1 MINVFNRVKLYA
13 DSSAEAAANIW
24 GRLKAEGIPYTM
36 KTQQSRG
43 ALGKAVTSGVGVGR
57 YMGGMAASSFSDQVT
72 YVYTIYVRRADEER
86 ARALCDL
93 PARD

>member
-1 MINVFNRVKLYA
+1 MINVFNHVKLYA

-43 ALGKAVTSGVGVGR
+43 ALGKALTASGGMR
-57 YMGGMAASSFSDQVT
+57 AYQGGMAASSYSDQVS
-72 YVYTIYVRRADEER
+72 YFYTIYVRRRDAER
-86 ARALCDL
+86 ARKACGLG
-93 PARD
+93 